1 MTVERRIGSVF
12 QAVGRPMLFGCHAP
26 VLMAC
31 LVAAPV
37 HSIELADSA
46 IEMITPVEPNLVVL
60 VDDSGSMDW
69 EVMTSDEGKGG
80 TLFHNQPDG
89 TGGTSEISH
98 RSGCS
103 SYSGT
108 WGSLYGYLYIV
119 YFNANAYRDWKRC
132 NVAADNAWRMRN
144 SDYNPLYF
152 DPVKD
157 YEPWVGVDS
166 VGDVY
171 ADMPVTVA
179 LEDPWNPGSSTID
192 LTRKGSLG
200 SNLNGGFR
208 FYTWSDDGDGLF
220 ENGEETMYSI
230 GDLDNQDI
238 HDLDALRVA
247 AGNEA
252 LGSASAYQQN
262 FANWFSYYR
271 KREYVMKAA
280 MGSVAESVTSARIG
294 FAGINNNGNLK
305 RRVASMNIS
314 PNSGNKKLLLDSLY
328 GSYSRGGTPLRQNL
342 RNTGRYFACAS
353 GDIFGSG
360 SSSAPGDSD
369 CPVLSRSEGGNCQQN
384 YALLLTDGY
393 YNGGSPSV
401 GNRDANGSGN
411 FDGGAFADTY
421 SDTLADVAMYY
432 YETDLHDDAVLPD
445 EVPATIYDID
455 RYPIK
460 DADGVSGYP
469 RDAAGKHRPMH
480 QHMSTYTIGFGVT
493 GTVDSFPADPVSAF
507 PWTNPWSGNAE
518 KIDDLIH
525 TAYNGRGLYLSARDH
540 DTLSGALT
548 SAIDAIQAGAGTASA
563 VSFNSQNLRSGSL
576 VFKAHFD
583 TATHAGD
590 LQAFSIDSQG
600 KISTLPVWSA
610 AEMLDTRAGSTSD
623 SRVIVT
629 YKDLGTASSS
639 GAAFQWSDIGGPR
652 SQQGT
657 QRYHLDAIDPPVPVS
672 SSNLGD
678 DRLNWLR
685 GWSVDEGDDYDDG
698 EFRERPA
705 KAGKLGSIVHST
717 PVFVGQP
724 PYRNRNQ
731 GEYPNTI
738 QTAYSAFR
746 TDNADRTPIVYVGAN
761 DGMLHG
767 FNAGDGSERFAFIP
781 NQVIPNLSGLTRQDY
796 EQEPF
801 VDLTPSINDAFIE
814 PARGTNR
821 NSLTWNTVLVGG
833 LRAGGKGYFALN
845 ITDPE
850 DLDTEA
856 EVAENVM
863 WEFTATNDNRQGYSY
878 SKPLIVMSNKEDGKG
893 NNKWFVLLGN
903 GYNASHSKGEAV
915 LFAVSLEGG
924 LDGDWTDPGDYY
936 VLGTGKRTI
945 PTETLPRDR
954 YQDQFEGQPN
964 GIGGVRAAD
973 IDGDG
978 TVDYAYAGDLRGNL
992 YRFDLTDSD
1001 PGNWSVTRL
1010 FTAKYRTDGSFQP
1023 ITNTPVVVP
1032 HPTGVGVIVVFGTG
1046 SWMTVKDASSRKV
1059 QSIYGIWDDL
1069 GSSISYPLAH
1079 NKSSAN
1085 LVEQAYRNKVNQEH
1099 GYVVRTLSDN
1109 AIDWSVNKGWYI
1121 DLDVKSAKANP
1132 PVIEFPGERAI
1143 RNFQVRA
1150 GISFVNTVIPKSSGT
1165 CSGSPG
1171 GYQLAFNPQTGG
1183 SFSMPV
1189 FDLNN
1194 DGTFDEQDN
1203 VNDAAGPGNV
1213 TMGVRKDG
1221 DGALTDSAFIDNR
1234 RYTQTLD
1241 KKHLSIATNTVKE
1254 GRRTSWKELFVLD

>member
-1 MTVERRIGSVF
+1 MSDFHSALPMRGVTFGIALLMTFLASS
-12 QAVGRPMLFGCHAP
+12 P
-26 VLMAC
+26 VY
-31 LVAAPV
+31 P
-37 HSIELADSA
+37 IDLADNA
-46 IEMITPVEPNLVVL
+46 IEMITPVEPNLVIL
-60 VDDSGSMDW
+60 ADDSGSMDW
-69 EVMTSDEGKGG
+69 EIMNANEEKGG
-80 TLFHNQPDG
+80 SLYHNQPDG
-89 TGGTSEISH
+89 TGGMSEINH
-98 RSGCS
+98 RSGCTAS
-103 SYSGT
+103 SGS
-108 WGSLYGYLYIV
+108 WGSDYGYIYV
-119 YFNANAYRDWKRC
+119 AFFAANTYRINDYC
-132 NVAADNAWRMRN
+132 NVASDDAWRMRN
-144 SDYNPLYF
+144 SDYNWLYF
-152 DPVKD
+152 DPLKN
-157 YEPWVGVDS
+157 YTPWKGLDS
-166 VGDVY
+166 SGTPF
-171 ADMPVTVA
+171 ADMPVTA
-179 LEDPWNPGSSTID
+179 AMENPMHQGSESID
-192 LTRKGSLG
+192 LTTMGSLKQVL
-200 SNLNGGFR
+200 SGGFR
-208 FYTWSDDGDGLF
+208 FYTWADDGDGKF
-220 ENGEETMYSI
+220 ENGEETQYGI
-230 GDLDNQDI
+230 GSLTGN
-238 HDLDALRVA
+238 HVNTLNAMRVA
-247 AGNEA
+247 AGKGVLTRA
-252 LGSASAYQQN
+252 QYQQN

-280 MGSVAESVTSARIG
+280 IGSVIEGVTSARIG
-294 FAGINNNGNLK
+294 FVGINGNGA
-305 RRVASMNIS
+305 RQAVASMNVS
-314 PNSGNKKLLLDSLY
+314 TNSGNKKELLDYLY
-328 GSYSRGGTPLRQNL
+328 FSHSHGGTPLRESL
-342 RNTGRYFACAS
+342 RDVGRYFACDDD
-353 GDIFGSG
+353 DIFGSKG
-360 SSSAPGDSD
+360 GRDPGDRG
-369 CPVLSRSEGGNCQQN
+369 CPILPESEGGSCQQN
-384 YALLLTDGY
+384 YTLLFTDGY
-393 YNGGSPSV
+393 YNGYSPNMND
-401 GNRDANGSGN
+401 GNSDRDGDGD
-411 FDGGAFADTY
+411 FDGGAFADSY
-421 SDTLADVAMYY
+421 LNTLADVAMHY
-432 YETDLHDDAVLPD
+432 YETDLFDDRQLTD
-445 EVPATIYDID
+445 KVPATTYDVD
-455 RYPIK
+455 RYPTRSSDGTSAYPV
-460 DADGVSGYP
+460 DASGIYQ
-469 RDAAGKHRPMH
+469 PMH
-480 QHMSTYTIGFGVT
+480 QHMSTYAIGFGVT
-493 GTVDSFPADPVSAF
+493 GTIGSFPVDPASVFAWS
-507 PWTNPWSGNAE
+507 NPSHGNAE
-518 KIDDLIH
+518 KIDDVIH
-525 TAYNGRGLYLSARDH
+525 AAYNGRGLYLSAIDY
-540 DTLSGALT
+540 DTLSSALT
-548 SAIDAIQAGAGTASA
+548 SAIESIQAGVGTASA

-583 TATHAGD
+583 AATHAGD

-600 KISTLPVWSA
+600 KISTTPVWSA
-610 AEMLDTRAGSTSD
+610 AEMLDSKTGSTSD

-629 YKDLGTASSS
+629 YKDLGTTSSS
-639 GAAFQWSDIGGPR
+639 GAAFQWSDIAGPR
-652 SQQGT
+652 LQQGT
-657 QRYHLDAIDPPVPVS
+657 QRYHLDAIGPPVPVS
-672 SSNLGD
+672 SSKLGD

-698 EFRERPA
+698 EFRERAA

-746 TDNADRTPIVYVGAN
+746 NDNAGRTAMVYVGAN

-796 EQEPF
+796 EQKPF

-814 PARGTNR
+814 TARGTNR

-850 DLDTEA
+850 DLDTET

-863 WEFTATNDNRQGYSY
+863 WEFTATNDNRMGYSY

-893 NNKWFVLLGN
+893 NNKWFSLLGN
-903 GYNASHSKGEAV
+903 GYNASHSSGEAV

-954 YQDQFEGQPN
+954 FQDQFEGQPN
-964 GIGGVRAAD
+964 GIGGVRATD

-1010 FTAKYRTDGSFQP
+1010 FTAKYHTDGSFQP

-1046 SWMTVKDASSRKV
+1046 SWMTVKDASSHKV

-1069 GSSISYPLAH
+1069 GSSISYPLDH

-1085 LVEQAYRNKVNQEH
+1085 LVEQTYLNKVNQEH

-1121 DLDVKSAKANP
+1121 DLDVKSATTNP
-1132 PVIEFPGERAI
+1132 PIVEFPGERAI

-1150 GISFVNTVIPKSSGT
+1150 GISFVNTVIPKSSDT

-1203 VNDAAGPGNV
+1203 VNDAAGSGNV